1 MDRRTTITVAIGAL
15 MVFRSS
21 ARLISSIFSLR
32 LDRNLQIWC
41 FLSRVAISESDAD
54 NTITPLSSMVLA
66 VSVEKLASIP
76 KSGPEIKNHCTLMGI
91 SGENLASIR
100 KSGPEIKNRCT
111 LMGIS
116 GENPASIPKSGLEIK
131 NRCTKEELNRQN
143 LASIRKFGPEIK
155 NRCTLEEE
163 SGQETLEGVN
173 TDNVFIQWNGND
185 KRKRV

>member
-41 FLSRVAISESDAD
+41 FLSRVAISDSDAD

-66 VSVEKLASIP
+66 VSE
-76 KSGPEIKNHCTLMGI
+76 
-91 SGENLASIR
+91 ENLASIR

-116 GENPASIPKSGLEIK
+116 GENPASIRKSGPEIKNHCTLMGISGENPASIPKSGPEIKNRCTLKGISGENPAAIPKSGLEIK
-131 NRCTKEELNRQN
+131 NRCTLKGI
-143 LASIRKFGPEIK
+143 S
-155 NRCTLEEE
+155 
-163 SGQETLEGVN
+163 
-173 TDNVFIQWNGND
+173 
-185 KRKRV
+185 